1 MPFYGKIRFSF
12 LDSKLPRAPSPLWFR
27 GPLGQ
32 LTRPGGVD
40 LSSRLLYRIL
50 AGKATAPFDKRVNSL

>member
-12 LDSKLPRAPSPLWFR
+12 LDSKLPRAPSPLWFQ

-32 LTRPGGVD
+32 LTRPGGPD

>member
-32 LTRPGGVD
+32 LTRPGGG
-40 LSSRLLYRIL
+40 RPFF
-50 AGKATAPFDKRVNSL
+50 TAIVPYLGGESNRPI

>member
-32 LTRPGGVD
+32 LPRPGGG
-40 LSSRLLYRIL
+40 RPFF
-50 AGKATAPFDKRVNSL
+50 TAIVPYLGGESNRPI